1 MLSESLL
8 ANLKELV
15 ASLNISYQFFMK
27 EENFESINIE
37 TLIDILYE
45 VSNSNQL
52 TKIEIFNKK
61 IQQLIE
67 GIESEDNILQTSLYT
82 KSIVYSYFYLTISIC
97 DRIINEKDLITY
109 IEVKNLLIKVKE
121 FLFKFINV
129 VVES

>member
-67 GIESEDNILQTSLYT
+67 GIESEENILQTSLYT
-82 KSIVYSYFYLTISIC
+82 KNIVYSYFYLTISIC

>member
-67 GIESEDNILQTSLYT
+67 GIESEENILQTSLYT

>member
-1 MLSESLL
+1 MLSESLV

-15 ASLNISYQFFMK
+15 ASLNVSYQFFMK

-37 TLIDILYE
+37 TLIDILYDL
-45 VSNSNQL
+45 SNSNEL
-52 TKIEIFNKK
+52 TKIEIFHKK

-67 GIESEDNILQTSLYT
+67 GVESEENILQTSLYT